1 MKKSTI
7 ALALGVMLATSGAA
21 LAQQAGLLIVDM
33 NKVVRDS
40 AAFKAAQPQ
49 IQARAKQ
56 VEDRRNGYQAQFTK
70 EASDLQEQLRSGIA
84 TEDAL
89 RPKQQDLQ
97 KRANAAEDELKRQAV
112 DLQRSDRY
120 VVDQILDEVDKI
132 SAEIQKTRGAAAV
145 LRAEATISHAE
156 SMDITNQVLQ
166 MLNQRKPTV
175 SLTPPPEATAPQA
188 QAAPAKKN

>member
-7 ALALGVMLATSGAA
+7 ALALGVMIATSGGAF
-21 LAQQAGLLIVDM
+21 AQQAGLLIVDM

-56 VEDRRNGYQAQFTK
+56 IEDRRNGYQAQFSK
-70 EASDLQEQLRSGIA
+70 EANDLQEQARSGVA
-84 TEDAL
+84 TEDVL

-97 KRANAAEDELKRQAV
+97 KRASAAEDELKRQAV
-112 DLQRSDRY
+112 DLQRSDRF
-120 VVDQILDEVDKI
+120 VVEQILDEVDKI
-132 SAEIQKTRGAAAV
+132 AAEIQKTRGAAAV
-145 LRAEATISHAE
+145 LRAEATISHTE

-166 MLNQRKPTV
+166 TLNQRKPAV
-175 SLTPPPEATAPQA
+175 SLTPPPETPQA
-188 QAAPAKKN
+188 AAPAKKN